1 MLRKIWS
8 IIIKSWDAFWESYE
22 ITYAYEYSIQIA
34 EFEFLKPIIIPTE
47 EQQCHQTQIKTHSQ

>member
-22 ITYAYEYSIQIA
+22 ITYEYEYGKQMTG
-34 EFEFLKPIIIPTE
+34 FEFLKPIIIIPSE
-47 EQQCHQTQIKTHSQ
+47 EQNNATRH